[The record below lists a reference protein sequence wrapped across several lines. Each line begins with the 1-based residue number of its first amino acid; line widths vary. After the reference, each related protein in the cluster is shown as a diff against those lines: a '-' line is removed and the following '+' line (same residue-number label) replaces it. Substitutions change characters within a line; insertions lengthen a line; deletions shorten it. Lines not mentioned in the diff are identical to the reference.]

1 MTIGKG
7 LELIASGVRRP
18 RTKAE
23 QSDATR
29 QLLIDAALQ
38 VLQTRGYA
46 GTTIAAIRDAAGLSN
61 GAFDHHFPTKSL
73 LMAAVLDRFSERLYA
88 ADMDALS
95 IAATPRAAL
104 AAMLDMLDSW
114 LHFPD
119 TAAQFEIHMARR
131 NDPELDRLTK
141 PIYER
146 IDQQLRLW
154 LENVRR
160 AAGIEDQA
168 VVGPFHLMNYAIY
181 RGLAMALIDN
191 ENVEEVKQALQLWR
205 KVAMQI
211 LLEER
216 DN

>member
-1 MTIGKG
+1 MTMGKS
-7 LELIASGVRRP
+7 LDLIASGARRP

-29 QLLIDAALQ
+29 QMLIDAALQ
-38 VLQTRGYA
+38 VLQSRGYA
-46 GTTIAAIRDAAGLSN
+46 GATIAAIRDAAGLSN
-61 GAFDHHFPTKSL
+61 GAFDHHFPTKGL
-73 LMAAVLDRFSERLYA
+73 LMAAVLDRISERLYA
-88 ADMDALS
+88 ADMDAMS
-95 IAATPRAAL
+95 SVATPRAAL
-104 AAMLDMLDSW
+104 EAMLDLIDSW
-114 LHFPD
+114 IHLPD
-119 TAAQFEIHMARR
+119 TAAQLDIHLARR

-154 LENVRR
+154 FQNVRR

-181 RGLAMALIDN
+181 RGLTMSLIDN
-191 ENVEEVKQALQLWR
+191 ESVEEVKQALQLWR
-205 KVAMQI
+205 KVAVQI
-211 LLEER
+211 LLEQR